1 MKKKLK
7 WKAFKIAVGQE
18 LTSDHKKQRREFCQ
32 WLLDQPEDLPQKII
46 FGDDKWFV
54 LKKEANRQS
63 TQHCWAASYQ
73 LIRVQVWKGSRRKKV
88 MAFVAMVDF
97 HKTDK
102 DYVKLLGLTI
112 IKKVRVD

>member
-7 WKAFKIAVGQE
+7 RKAFKIAVGQE

-32 WLLDQPEDLPQKII
+32 WLLDQPEDFPQKMI
-46 FGDDKWFV
+46 FV
-54 LKKEANRQS
+54 LKKEANSQNTR
-63 TQHCWAASYQ
+63 HWAAVNPFECSSGKAQ
-73 LIRVQVWKGSRRKKV
+73 GGKKV

>member
-32 WLLDQPEDLPQKII
+32 WLLDQPEDFPQKII
-46 FGDDKWFV
+46 FGDEKWFV
-54 LKKEANRQS
+54 LKKEANRQN
-63 TQHCWAASYQ
+63 TRHWAAVNPFECRSGKAQ
-73 LIRVQVWKGSRRKKV
+73 GGKKV

-112 IKKVRVD
+112 IKKG

>member
-32 WLLDQPEDLPQKII
+32 WLLDQPEDFPRKII
-46 FGDDKWFV
+46 FGDEKWFV
-54 LKKEANRQS
+54 LTAKIPGTGQLS
-63 TQHCWAASYQ
+63 THSSAR
-73 LIRVQVWKGSRRKKV
+73 LERLKVEKKV

-102 DYVKLLGLTI
+102 TMLNC
-112 IKKVRVD
+112 

>member
-1 MKKKLK
+1 
-7 WKAFKIAVGQE
+7 
-18 LTSDHKKQRREFCQ
+18 
-32 WLLDQPEDLPQKII
+32 
-46 FGDDKWFV
+46 
-54 LKKEANRQS
+54 
-63 TQHCWAASYQ
+63 
-73 LIRVQVWKGSRRKKV
+73 